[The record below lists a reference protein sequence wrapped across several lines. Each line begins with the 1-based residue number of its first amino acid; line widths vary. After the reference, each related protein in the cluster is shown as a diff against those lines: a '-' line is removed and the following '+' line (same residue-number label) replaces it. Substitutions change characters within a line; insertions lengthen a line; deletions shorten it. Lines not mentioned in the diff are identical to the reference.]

1 MMIIIIIIVII
12 KIVKIII
19 VVVIIIIIVVLIIL
33 IVVIIIIIIARPQ
46 AGPLRLWR
54 LKEPRQGG
62 GGCKGVCSRE
72 RLRPPFGSFRK

>member
-12 KIVKIII
+12 EIVKIII
-19 VVVIIIIIVVLIIL
+19 VVVIIIVVLIIL
-33 IVVIIIIIIARPQ
+33 IVVIIIIIARPQ

>member
-12 KIVKIII
+12 EIVKIII
-19 VVVIIIIIVVLIIL
+19 VVVIIIIVVLIIL
-33 IVVIIIIIIARPQ
+33 IVVIIIIIARPQ

>member
-19 VVVIIIIIVVLIIL
+19 VVVIIIIVLIIL